1 MTAAVTADW
10 DRKDDGGYIAVPIAG
25 HDSDEVRAWFA
36 ENCGGDYLIVLGQ
49 RVVFERREDAA
60 GVGGG
65 DVLLT
70 AAACLRQHR
79 LNGGTGADEFPQS
92 TRHRR
97 SNGELRSCPTGRGA
111 WLAWLAR
118 PDRPDMPAMPP
129 SD

>member
-1 MTAAVTADW
+1 MTAGAAADW
-10 DRKDDGGYIAVPIAG
+10 DRKEDGTHIAVPIAA

-70 AAACLRQHR
+70 VAAESAP
-79 LNGGTGADEFPQS
+79 GGT
-92 TRHRR
+92 RR
-97 SNGELRSCPTGRGA
+97 CALGTA
-111 WLAWLAR
+111 
-118 PDRPDMPAMPP
+118 
-129 SD
+129 